1 MKIPGAGAAPQ
12 KRTAPNPCWGH
23 AGASKTLPLPEI
35 LAPAA
40 LKLHFTIALAGD
52 HCAGGL

>member
-1 MKIPGAGAAPQ
+1 MRRPGAAPQ

-40 LKLHFTIALAGD
+40 SKLLFAIALAGD